1 MKIVRRI
8 AVTAATLGAGLAL
21 TVGTAGAANAG
32 TVEKVER
39 TPWVTLSAG
48 DSGYRVT
55 ALRCILDELGYYDG
69 CTAGPAGDD
78 YTKRVTE
85 AVRHYQSA
93 NDLPSSGRVGPR
105 TWEELRSD
113 VGVLEPGDRDNDM
126 VRGVQVA
133 LRATGPQY
141 LVPNKDGVKV
151 NGEFDARTVGAT
163 KAFQSGKD
171 IHRTGKVGPLTFKA
185 LSTQR

>member
-21 TVGTAGAANAG
+21 TVGAAGAASAG

-39 TPWVTLSAG
+39 TPWVTLTAG

-55 ALRCILDELGYYDG
+55 ALRCILDELDYYDG
-69 CTAGPAGDD
+69 CAAGSAGDD
-78 YTKRVTE
+78 YTKQVTE
-85 AVRHYQSA
+85 AVRRYQSA
-93 NDLPSSGRVGPR
+93 TGLPSSGRVETG
-105 TWEELRSD
+105 TWEKLRAD
-113 VGVLEPGDRDNDM
+113 VGVLEAGDRDSDM

-151 NGEFDARTVGAT
+151 NGEFDARTVRAT

-185 LSTQR
+185 LFAQR